1 MKKIK
6 QILLSMLIVSSVLC
20 SAGCK
25 KEEEVLMM
33 KDVPDYSNFTDQ
45 FDFYGYH
52 SLHDGVVKYDD
63 VPIVLGPREEFLS
76 IEQYQ
81 LYKDV
86 GMNIVYPQSI
96 LKIDSKMQGG
106 REASWEIAKV
116 EIDKLVSIGLDRVVL
131 YDEDLSWLGLY
142 ESDSNENYKYE
153 LECKEGSRP
162 SESLI
167 GDKPGQY
174 ATLDDLDAKVE
185 ELLSLYAGYPGVY
198 GVCLADEP
206 KHLYVQSYAEVY
218 NSIKRVSAKNNWN
231 IYPDFNLNPLNLN
244 GFVYGNYY
252 PYVEGTEEPLNKD
265 ASVSFEDGMKRYQQ
279 YIKNYLD
286 LMQPGMVQY
295 DDYPLR
301 NGKLL
306 PTYIPCL
313 QYVAEEATDR
323 GIELHMVTQTFD
335 MRTNGTQS
343 TRKLT
348 EAGAKW
354 LNNMLLGFGVREISY
369 FTYYTRTE
377 NRSDGESF
385 YDGGSSFVDVYGKP
399 MQTYYVMKDIMA
411 ANQKFAPTLF
421 QFDYQKSG
429 VFKSQ
434 TTAYYPEHLEY
445 VECNTATY
453 DALEKVTIDKECAM
467 VNELYD
473 DEKGLYMYM
482 AMNITDP
489 QYQGSLVYQT
499 ITLKF
504 DSKYDYALVYRNGES
519 GIYKLKNSTL
529 KVKGAPGDA
538 SFVIPFSK

>member
-153 LECKEGSRP
+153 LMYQEGARP

-206 KHLYVQSYAEVY
+206 KNLYVQSYGEVY
-218 NSIKRVSAKNNWN
+218 NSIKRVSAKNGWN
-231 IYPDFNLNPLNLN
+231 IYPDFNLNPLNLSRH
-244 GFVYGNYY
+244 VYGNFY
-252 PYVEGTEEPLNKD
+252 PHVEGTGDVDETTGNATFEE
-265 ASVSFEDGMKRYQQ
+265 AMKRYQQ
-279 YIKNYLD
+279 YIENYLD
-286 LMQPGMVQY
+286 SMQPDVIQY

-301 NGKLL
+301 NGRLL

-313 QYVAEEATDR
+313 QYIAEVAKER
-323 GIELHMVTQTFD
+323 GIEFHMVTQSFD

-445 VECNTATY
+445 VEFNMATY